1 MANMAINACIERRMT
16 INMITNNNNNGFE
29 QCRIMT
35 IIYVVEFLSHKKK
48 NSNTHLFVCLL
59 AKLWVSNAP

>member
-1 MANMAINACIERRMT
+1 MANMAINACTEIRVT
-16 INMITNNNNNGFE
+16 INMIRNNNNNGFE

-48 NSNTHLFVCLL
+48 
-59 AKLWVSNAP
+59 K

>member
-1 MANMAINACIERRMT
+1 MAINACTEIRVT
-16 INMITNNNNNGFE
+16 INMIRNNNNNGFE

-48 NSNTHLFVCLL
+48 KIVIHIHLFFY
-59 AKLWVSNAP
+59 